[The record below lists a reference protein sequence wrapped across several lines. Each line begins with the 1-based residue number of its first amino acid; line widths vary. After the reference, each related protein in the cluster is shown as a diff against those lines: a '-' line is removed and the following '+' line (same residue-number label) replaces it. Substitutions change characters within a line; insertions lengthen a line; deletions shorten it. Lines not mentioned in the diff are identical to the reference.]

1 MRLVS
6 RNRSTSAPSRRS
18 GRGEFSCVIRPTK
31 LVETAG
37 HDDHHHRRGCE
48 TVAAD
53 ADGVEAMRVAF
64 GLRLYLKYGSGPR
77 LISRTYPPQRVL
89 CEIAA
94 FIPLY
99 YPTR

>member
-1 MRLVS
+1 MTDKSV
-6 RNRSTSAPSRRS
+6 
-18 GRGEFSCVIRPTK
+18 SCVVTPMVHDEPLNDRLGCAPWQGGAFQWVQVPPGNLPRLPAIEEERHALK
-31 LVETAG
+31 LK
-37 HDDHHHRRGCE
+37 
-48 TVAAD
+48 
-53 ADGVEAMRVAF
+53 F
-64 GLRLYLKYGSGPR
+64 YLKYGSGPR